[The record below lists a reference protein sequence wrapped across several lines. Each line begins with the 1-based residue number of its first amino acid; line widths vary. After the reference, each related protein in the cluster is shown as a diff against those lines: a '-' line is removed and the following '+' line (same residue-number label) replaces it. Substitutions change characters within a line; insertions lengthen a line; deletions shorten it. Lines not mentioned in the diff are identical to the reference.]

1 MTKHMLTT
9 LALATCI
16 AGGVAAAQSTDSSM
30 RLAVRPDSR
39 LWIEGTSNLHGWSC
53 KATTLDA
60 SINVDPAWELAAPDA
75 PIDIPK
81 LLKRV
86 TVKVPVEDMKCGNGK
101 MERIMYGAL
110 RSGDAPSIS
119 YILGS
124 FDAVPGEAKDSFI
137 VHTVG
142 TLSVAGKDNQVRMD
156 VRAERLS
163 DGTVRAVSEVPI
175 MMTDYG
181 VKPPRALLG
190 TLRTGNKVTVK
201 FELFVGPRALIAAS
215 TAAADKR

>member
-1 MTKHMLTT
+1 MTKYTLTT
-9 LALATCI
+9 IALAACV
-16 AGGVAAAQSTDSSM
+16 AGATAAAQTAPSV
-30 RLAVRPDSR
+30 RLAVREDSR

-60 SINVDPAWELAAPDA
+60 SINVDPAWESAAA
-75 PIDIPK
+75 GETIDIPK

-86 TVKVPVEDMKCGNGK
+86 DVKVPVDGMKCGNGK

-110 RSGDAPSIS
+110 RSAEAPNIS

-142 TLSVAGKDNQVRMD
+142 TLSVAGKENQVRMD
-156 VRAERLS
+156 VRAERLP

-181 VKPPRALLG
+181 VKPPTALLG
-190 TLRTGNKVTVK
+190 TLRTGNKVLVK
-201 FELFVGPRALIAAS
+201 FELFVGPRTLIAA
-215 TAAADKR
+215 AGNDQR